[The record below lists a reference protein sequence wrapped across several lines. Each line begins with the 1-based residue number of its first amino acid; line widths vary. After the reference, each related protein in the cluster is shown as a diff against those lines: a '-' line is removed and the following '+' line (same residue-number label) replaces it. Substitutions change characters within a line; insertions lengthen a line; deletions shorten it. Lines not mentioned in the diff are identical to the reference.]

1 LIKSGVFY
9 MHAQIKQRIE
19 STINNLAAL
28 PTMPEIASKILNMVN
43 NPDVDFKNVAEEIS
57 KDQSMTTNILK
68 LCNSAYFSR
77 GKEITSIDRA
87 VVTLGIKEIT
97 SIIMV
102 IAAKPILDKFVIGYD
117 LGKGELWK
125 QGLMVANLAKKI
137 ALQKNRKDIADVAF
151 TGGIIHNVGK
161 TVIAIYVQNTYN
173 DIINEVKTKNITFN
187 EAEKSIMGYS
197 HQEISEIILEKWK
210 FPPVLKAIVRYYSEP
225 ENAPEQY
232 RTEVSAVH
240 IANTISIMAGIGIG
254 SDGLYHQLSSVA
266 LDALK
271 ITNAELEELFAKIPE
286 MGKQIQ
292 DLA

>member
-1 LIKSGVFY
+1 

-43 NPDVDFKNVAEEIS
+43 DPNLDFKVVAEEIS

-87 VVTLGIKEIT
+87 IITLGVKELT
-97 SIIMV
+97 SIVMV

-137 ALQKNRKDIADVAF
+137 AVQKNRKDIADVAF

-173 DIINEVKTKNITFN
+173 DIINEVKTKNITFI

-210 FPPVLKAIVRYYSEP
+210 FPAVLKAIVRYYSEP

-232 RTEVSAVH
+232 RAEVSAVH
-240 IANTISIMAGIGIG
+240 IANTISLMAGIGIG
-254 SDGLYHQLSSVA
+254 SDGLYHQLSSAA
-266 LDALK
+266 LDILK
-271 ITNAELEELFAKIPE
+271 ITNAELEEMFAKIPE
-286 MGKQIQ
+286 MSKQIQ

>member
-1 LIKSGVFY
+1 

-19 STINNLAAL
+19 STINNIAAL
-28 PTMPEIASKILNMVN
+28 PTMPEVATKILNMVN
-43 NPDVDFKNVAEEIS
+43 DPEVSFKAVAEEIS

-68 LCNSAYFSR
+68 LCNSAYFSK

-87 VVTLGIKEIT
+87 IVTLGIKEVT
-97 SIIMV
+97 SIVMV

-125 QGLMVANLAKKI
+125 QGLMVANIAKKI
-137 ALQKNRKDIADVAF
+137 ALMKNRKDIADVVF

-173 DIINEVKTKNITFN
+173 DILNEVKTKNMTFN

-197 HQEISEIILEKWK
+197 HQEISEKILEKWN
-210 FPPVLKAIVRYYSEP
+210 FPPVLKAIVRYYAEP

-232 RTEVSAVH
+232 RSEVSVVH

-254 SDGLYHQLSSVA
+254 SDGLYHQLSGIA
-266 LDALK
+266 MNNLK
-271 ITNAELEELFAKIPE
+271 ITNAELEELFSKIPE
-286 MGKQIQ
+286 MTKQI
-292 DLA
+292 DIIV

>member
-1 LIKSGVFY
+1 

-19 STINNLAAL
+19 STINNIAAL
-28 PTMPEIASKILNMVN
+28 PTMPEVATKILNMVN
-43 NPDVDFKNVAEEIS
+43 DPEVSFKAVADEIS

-68 LCNSAYFSR
+68 LCNSAYFSK

-87 VVTLGIKEIT
+87 IVTLGIKEVT
-97 SIIMV
+97 SIVMV

-125 QGLMVANLAKKI
+125 QGLMVANIAKKI
-137 ALQKNRKDIADVAF
+137 ALMKNRKDIADVVF

-173 DIINEVKTKNITFN
+173 DILNEVKTKNITFN

-197 HQEISEIILEKWK
+197 HQEISEKILEKWN

-225 ENAPEQY
+225 ENAPDQF
-232 RTEVSAVH
+232 RAEVSVVH

-254 SDGLYHQLSSVA
+254 SDGLYHQLSSTA
-266 LDALK
+266 MNTLK
-271 ITNAELEELFAKIPE
+271 LTNAELEELFSKIPE
-286 MGKQIQ
+286 MTKQIQ
-292 DLA
+292 IIA

>member
-1 LIKSGVFY
+1 

-19 STINNLAAL
+19 STINNIAAL
-28 PTMPEIASKILNMVN
+28 PTMPEVATKILNMVN
-43 NPDVDFKNVAEEIS
+43 DPEVSFKAVAEEIS

-68 LCNSAYFSR
+68 LCNSAYFSK

-87 VVTLGIKEIT
+87 IVTLGIKEVT
-97 SIIMV
+97 SIVMV

-125 QGLMVANLAKKI
+125 QGLIVANIAKKI
-137 ALQKNRKDIADVAF
+137 ALMKNRKDIADVVF

-173 DIINEVKTKNITFN
+173 DILNEVKTKNMTFN

-197 HQEISEIILEKWK
+197 HQEISEKILEKWN
-210 FPPVLKAIVRYYSEP
+210 FPPVLKAIVRYYAEP

-232 RTEVSAVH
+232 RSEVSVVH

-254 SDGLYHQLSSVA
+254 SDGLYHQLSGTA
-266 LDALK
+266 MNNLK
-271 ITNAELEELFAKIPE
+271 ITNAELEELFSKIPE
-286 MGKQIQ
+286 MTKQI
-292 DLA
+292 DIIA

>member
-1 LIKSGVFY
+1 

-28 PTMPEIASKILNMVN
+28 PTMPEIATKILNMVN
-43 NPDVDFKNVAEEIS
+43 NPDVDFKTVAEEMS

-87 VVTLGIKEIT
+87 IVTLGIKEIT
-97 SIIMV
+97 SIVMV

-137 ALQKNRKDIADVAF
+137 ALTKNRKDISDVVF

-187 EAEKSIMGYS
+187 EAEKEIMGYS
-197 HQEISEIILEKWK
+197 HQEISEKILEKWN
-210 FPPVLKAIVRYYSEP
+210 FPPVLKAIVRYYTEP
-225 ENAPEQY
+225 ENAPEEFKA
-232 RTEVSAVH
+232 EVSTVH
-240 IANTISIMAGIGIG
+240 IANAICLMGGFGIG
-254 SDGLYHQLSSVA
+254 SDGLYHKLSGKA
-266 LDALK
+266 IETLK

-286 MGKQIQ
+286 MGKQLQ